1 MQSAIDRPRN
11 LFAYRD
17 SPPLHELAAAYCF
30 GIIRNHP
37 FIDGN
42 KRAGIL
48 SSAVFLDLNGYALRP
63 DERAP
68 SISSSLSPPAKST
81 KAFSPPG
88 SPTSRRARRDRGT
101 ARGRIAPGASIDTQ
115 MDGATGETRPPT
127 PLPETEFDRYG
138 NSVSY

>member
-1 MQSAIDRPRN
+1 MIEPKWLTAGIVKGLHLQAIAAAGGATGIRDEGLLQSAIDRPRN

-63 DERAP
+63 DEAEAVNIVLALAAGEIDE
-68 SISSSLSPPAKST
+68 SVLSAW
-81 KAFSPPG
+81 
-88 SPTSRRARRDRGT
+88 
-101 ARGRIAPGASIDTQ
+101 IADFT
-115 MDGATGETRPPT
+115 TRKT
-127 PLPETEFDRYG
+127 
-138 NSVSY
+138 